1 MGKNCVI
8 GIDIGGTNIR
18 IGHTDEAGEL
28 ADFERISSKETFKDG
43 NISES
48 LAEVLEDYINRNCA
62 GFNVLHIAIG
72 IPAALSADR
81 KEILQVPNIK
91 GMDHLFLGEELEG
104 KLGIK
109 VTMDRDVNMLYYWD
123 KYDKKIDD
131 QGIGVGIYI
140 GTGVGNAIFINGK
153 PLVGR
158 DGVAGE
164 LGHIPMIGGHDRCGC
179 GNMGCS
185 ECYASGWKLVEI
197 KDEYFPEIDM
207 NDLFVK
213 KSNDVVLKEFVDSI
227 ACVAAAEINSSLLL
241 LP

>member
-48 LAEVLEDYINRNCA
+48 LAEVLEDYISRNCV
-62 GFNVLHIAIG
+62 GLEILQIVIG

-91 GMDHLFLGEELEG
+91 GMDHLFLGEELEK

-109 VTMDRDVNMLYYWD
+109 VTLDRDVNMLYYWD
-123 KYDKKIDD
+123 KFDKKLDD

-140 GTGVGNAIFINGK
+140 GTGVGNAIFINGE

-164 LGHIPMIGGHDRCGC
+164 LGHIPMVGSHDRCGC
-179 GNMGCS
+179 GNIGCS
-185 ECYASGWKLVEI
+185 ECYASGWKLVEL
-197 KDEYFPEIDM
+197 KNEYFPEIDM

-213 KSNDVVLKEFVDSI
+213 KSNDIILKEFVDNV
-227 ACVAAAEINSSLLL
+227 ACVAAAESIY
-241 LP
+241 

>member
-1 MGKNCVI
+1 MGKNCAI

-48 LAEVLEDYINRNCA
+48 LAEVLEDYIKRNCA

-153 PLVGR
+153 PLVGQ

-179 GNMGCS
+179 GNIGCS
-185 ECYASGWKLVEI
+185 
-197 KDEYFPEIDM
+197 
-207 NDLFVK
+207 
-213 KSNDVVLKEFVDSI
+213 
-227 ACVAAAEINSSLLL
+227 
-241 LP
+241 